1 MLSLD
6 REDILLAAHASDWRD
21 ALQQAADAL
30 VAGGRATPDY
40 REGLLAR
47 EAQSSTYLGQG
58 IAIPHGTPDSRE
70 AVLATGVRVLQFPQG
85 VEWHDGNRV
94 FLLVTIAAQS
104 DEHLDILRALT
115 RVLDRDGV
123 SERLASATTAE
134 EVLSELGREVV
145 PPRLDAETLLCGFP
159 ARDRDELVLAG
170 AARLRQ
176 AGCVSDGFISAM
188 LAAQP
193 VALGQGVWLA
203 QSQQDVTRS
212 ALAIVTPEKA
222 LETRHGRITAL
233 ACLAVDA
240 QQGQH
245 QSLLE
250 RLLTLLEE
258 GAGESLPGLSASALL
273 ARLSGES
280 ATAQLAQVVLLN
292 AHGLHARPAKQ
303 LVQAARE
310 AGEQHGVI
318 PALRLEGDDSG
329 VVSAASLTKVLGL
342 GARRGQT
349 LIFSASGDDSAANQ
363 AALSMMVSAVQAGL
377 GEAVEPLADWRA
389 DAATPLEA
397 SEQQATGD
405 TQQAAPAADSVV
417 PAVAASPGM
426 AIAPCWVMRLPRFV
440 YETRSDAGTDREAE
454 RLVASIQTA
463 REQLLALVNRAEGAE
478 MAEILSM
485 HEEMLGDP
493 ELFAAARE
501 SLDEGH
507 SAEAAWW
514 SAIDSA
520 ASAQENLADR
530 LLAERAAD
538 LRDVGRRVLG
548 VLTDTPLPSAP
559 ETPHVL
565 VTEDIGP
572 SDVARLDTTRV
583 RGLVTALGGATS
595 HSAILARSLGIPAV
609 VGAGPSVLAIADGSE
624 LIVDGERGRVSVM
637 PSASRR
643 ARAEEA
649 IAGHEQRQAA
659 AWESRMAPA
668 TTLDGHH
675 VEVVANL
682 GNTAHAGDAVER
694 GAEGVGLLRTEFVF
708 MAHPQAPDLATQT
721 AQYGEALDA
730 LEGRPLVARTLDVGG
745 DKPLPYWP
753 LPRED
758 NPFLGL
764 RGIRLALTRP
774 EVLETQVRALLT
786 AAGARPIRLM
796 FPMVKDL
803 AELRGARA
811 IVDRVRAELDAAY
824 AAEHGQPPVRDV
836 QVGVMIEIPSA
847 ALTAASIAPEVD
859 FFSVGT
865 NDLTQYTLA
874 IDRGHATLSAQADGL
889 HPAVLRLIEMTVSA
903 AHAHGAWVGVC
914 GELASD
920 DQAVGV
926 LVGLG
931 VDELSVSSRQIPLV
945 KARVRELDLATAR
958 EQARVA
964 LAQPT
969 SEDVRSALE
978 ALLEQGEP
986 SVAEV
991 TSGAADSHADSS
1003 AASNPDSSAASN
1015 PDSSGYSPRESV

>member
-145 PPRLDAETLLCGFP
+145 PPLLDAETLLCGFP

-245 QSLLE
+245 QPLLE

-310 AGEQHGVI
+310 AGEQHGVV

-397 SEQQATGD
+397 SEQQATRD

-440 YETRSDAGTDREAE
+440 YETRRDAGADREAE

-520 ASAQENLADR
+520 ASAQENLAD
-530 LLAERAAD
+530 
-538 LRDVGRRVLG
+538 RRVLG

-774 EVLETQVRALLT
+774 EVLETQVRALLA

-986 SVAEV
+986 STAEV
-991 TSGAADSHADSS
+991 TSGDADSHA
-1003 AASNPDSSAASN
+1003 ASNVDSN
-1015 PDSSGYSPRESV
+1015 GHSPRESV